1 MSRNARKAD
10 PKTKSSKPRGKL
22 GIWREHHGWC
32 AHAAA
37 QRLAARPLGTALA
50 IAVMGLALALPLA
63 FWMVLGNAQH
73 LARTLGDSQGLS
85 IFLHPDQDAAAA
97 KALATTLRQRSD
109 IASVH
114 LKTPDEGATE
124 LATVQGFGDALAA
137 LDHNPLP
144 WVLLV
149 QPRSDAAQAVLD
161 DLVSDMRALP
171 HVDLVQDQ
179 GAWRDRAQAL
189 LALGTR
195 TLWLLAALMAAAA
208 LLVVGYTVRQ
218 DIQSRAD
225 EIEVLK
231 RLGASRRFVL
241 RPYLYAGAA
250 YGLGAGIVATALVL
264 LVEWLLAAPVARL
277 VASYGGHIS
286 VTGLSAG
293 LLLAMPL
300 IGAGLGWFGAR
311 FAAHELGTG
320 AAS

>member
-1 MSRNARKAD
+1 MSHAARKSTASAKPD
-10 PKTKSSKPRGKL
+10 RPRGGI

-32 AHAAA
+32 AHAAL

-63 FWMVLGNAQH
+63 FWMLLGNARH
-73 LARTLGDSQGLS
+73 LAHTLGDSQGLS
-85 IFLHPDQDAAAA
+85 VFLHPDQDGTAAN
-97 KALATTLRQRSD
+97 ALATHLRERAGV
-109 IASVH
+109 ASVWI
-114 LKTPDEGATE
+114 KTPAQGAAE
-124 LATVQGFGDALAA
+124 LAAAQGFGDALAA

-149 QPRSDAAQAVLD
+149 QPQAGAAQTSVD
-161 DLVSDMRALP
+161 DLVTDLRAMP

-195 TLWLLAALMAAAA
+195 TLLLLAALMAAAA

-218 DIQSRAD
+218 DIQSRAA
-225 EIEVLK
+225 EIEVLQ

-241 RPYLYAGAA
+241 RPYLYAGSA
-250 YGLGAGIVATALVL
+250 YGLGAGIVATVLVL
-264 LVEWLLAAPVARL
+264 LVEGLLAAPVARL
-277 VASYGGHIS
+277 VASYADQLS
-286 VTGLSAG
+286 VTGLSTG

-300 IGAGLGWFGAR
+300 IGALLGWLGAR
-311 FAAHELGTG
+311 FAAHELGRT
-320 AAS
+320 AAH

>member
-1 MSRNARKAD
+1 MRRAASNSD
-10 PKTKSSKPRGKL
+10 PGAQVSKPRGGV

-37 QRLAARPLGTALA
+37 QRLAARPLGTTLA

-63 FWMVLGNAQH
+63 FWMLLGNAQH
-73 LARTLGDSQGLS
+73 LAQTLGDSQGLS
-85 IFLHPDQDAAAA
+85 VFLQPGQDGVAA
-97 KALATTLRQRSD
+97 KALATTLRQRD
-109 IASVH
+109 EVASVH
-114 LKTPDEGATE
+114 LKTPDQGASE
-124 LATVQGFGDALAA
+124 LAAVQGFGDALAA

-149 QPRSDAAQAVLD
+149 QPQPEAAETTIAA
-161 DLVSDMRALP
+161 LVSDLRARA

-179 GAWRDRAQAL
+179 GNWRDRAQAL

-195 TLWLLAALMAAAA
+195 TLWLLAVLMAAAA

-218 DIQSRAD
+218 DIQSRAA
-225 EIEVLK
+225 EIEVLQ

-241 RPYLYAGAA
+241 RPYLYAGSA
-250 YGLGAGIVATALVL
+250 YGLGAGSVAAMLVA
-264 LVEWLLAAPVARL
+264 LVEWSLAAPVARL
-277 VASYGGHIS
+277 VTSYAGQIS

-300 IGAGLGWFGAR
+300 VGALLGWLGAR
-311 FAAHELGTG
+311 FAAYELGTT
-320 AAS
+320 AAH